1 MTGVFKANNP
11 SNAFVLFIYG
21 LLLKL
26 PIFLRPTIPQPQQI
40 DGFLYKLL
48 LKWLAPV
55 GQGLP
60 LIYPVITYLLLFTQA
75 IAFNRLVSGQ
85 RLLQRPNYLTGM
97 AYLLITSIFADWGK
111 LSSPLIINTLL
122 IWVWARMS
130 NLHTESNA
138 KTTLFNIGCAIGVS
152 TFFYFPS
159 IAFTILIV
167 VGLAITRPFK
177 LAEWVIALLGI
188 LTPYYFLLAYVF
200 LTDKLQ
206 GYKFPGVAFSAP
218 LSNNTPLGYAAIG
231 LVVLLLLIGLFYV
244 QQNMRKQLIHTRKS
258 WNLIFL
264 YLFAALLVPFINATD
279 TFEYWILSAV
289 PLAVIAGAAFFYPT
303 KKWVPL
309 ALHWAMVALVV
320 LLAYG
325 VSR

>member
-1 MTGVFKANNP
+1 VTGIFKANNP
-11 SNAFVLFIYG
+11 TNAFVLFVYG

-26 PIFLRPTIPQPQQI
+26 PIFLHPAVPQPQLM

-48 LKWLAPV
+48 LNWLAPI
-55 GQGLP
+55 GNGMP
-60 LIYPVITYLLLFTQA
+60 LLYPIITYLLLFTQA
-75 IAFNRLVSGQ
+75 LAFNRLVSGQ

-97 AYLLITSIFADWGK
+97 AYLLITSVFADWGK
-111 LSSPLIINTLL
+111 LSSPLIINTVL

-130 NLHTESNA
+130 SLHTETNA
-138 KTTLFNIGCAIGVS
+138 KTTLFNIGCAIGVC

-159 IAFTILIV
+159 IAFAVLIV

-200 LTDKLQ
+200 LTDKIT
-206 GYKFPGVAFSAP
+206 GYRFPGVAFSAP
-218 LSNNTPLGYAAIG
+218 RFSNTPLGYTAIG
-231 LVVLLLLIGLFYV
+231 LILLLLLMGFFYV
-244 QQNMRKQLIHTRKS
+244 QQYKRKQLIQARKS

-264 YLFAALLVPFINATD
+264 YLLAALLVPFINATN
-279 TFEYWILSAV
+279 TFEYWILCAV
-289 PLAVIAGAAFFYPT
+289 PMAVLAGAGFFYPA

-309 ALHWAMVALVV
+309 VLHWALVALVV
-320 LLAYG
+320 ALEFGLA
-325 VSR
+325 R